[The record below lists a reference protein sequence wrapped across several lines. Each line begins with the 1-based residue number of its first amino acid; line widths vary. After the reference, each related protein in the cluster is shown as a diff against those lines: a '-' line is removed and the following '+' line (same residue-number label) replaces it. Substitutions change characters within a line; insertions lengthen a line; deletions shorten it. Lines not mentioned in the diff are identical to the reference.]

1 MFITVQRLLLR
12 KLIRKLQ
19 VELLGSTKLYEIV
32 DKNLRECKSHPL
44 FVKEELKLYEWR
56 NNFFRRHFPYETWTN
71 GYHEVGDNDDD
82 VQIF

>member
-1 MFITVQRLLLR
+1 MKEDLEKMKKEGRDSGGCVCNRTKIVTEKIDFETLVS
-12 KLIRKLQ
+12 IRKLQ

-44 FVKEELKLYEWR
+44 FV
-56 NNFFRRHFPYETWTN
+56 N